1 MIEMTRKQPTGN
13 DGYEITR
20 FNALRHGVL
29 SRYTV
34 LPWEDQAEYCS
45 LLDALVAEHKPEG
58 PTEEHLV
65 EEITGILWRKRR
77 LRLAEG
83 AACRRGLSN
92 ATSPAQQIVKAALVH
107 LSVGKQMALDT
118 AKELA
123 DLDEDRAI
131 TTRALDLLEAGKG
144 RAYDKAL
151 GSLRE
156 VTQQWWAER
165 IKPKRPFDL
174 LDLGDVANRYSADAD
189 GLLQFL
195 AREVMPRYETRRQ
208 ELLNRPL
215 IQEQAFGEAID
226 PDRLEGLARY
236 EAHLDRKLER
246 MLTMLIRLKDLKGTP
261 DPK

>member
-34 LPWEDQAEYCS
+34 LPWEDQDEYCS

-83 AACRRGLSN
+83 AACRRGLNS
-92 ATSPAQQIVKAALVH
+92 ATSPDRQIVKTALVH
-107 LSVGKQMALDT
+107 LMVGKQMALDT

-131 TTRALDLLEAGKG
+131 TTRAVDLLEAGKG
-144 RAYDKAL
+144 RAYERRL
-151 GSLRE
+151 GVYARIPNSGGRSGSNRSGRSICSTMAMWRV
-156 VTQQWWAER
+156 VTPRTPTVFSNSWRAR
-165 IKPKRPFDL
+165 LCLATKR
-174 LDLGDVANRYSADAD
+174 ANR
-189 GLLQFL
+189 
-195 AREVMPRYETRRQ
+195 
-208 ELLNRPL
+208 N
-215 IQEQAFGEAID
+215 
-226 PDRLEGLARY
+226 
-236 EAHLDRKLER
+236 
-246 MLTMLIRLKDLKGTP
+246 
-261 DPK
+261 